1 MTTSGTGKLAS
12 VGTIRRI
19 SGPLVEAENL
29 SPASMSELVALGP
42 KELAGEI
49 IALRH
54 GIVTIQSYETTT
66 GLAPGDPVVARG
78 EPLSVTLGP
87 WLLGGVFDGL
97 LRPLSRADVWLRPG
111 EAGGYGEE
119 QWRFTPDEH
128 VVAGTAVG
136 PGDVLG
142 TVATVGPLDLVVL
155 VPPGV
160 SGTVDRMA
168 AEGTYGATDGLVR
181 IGEVTVAMA
190 SRWPIRRPRPSAV
203 RIPASEPL
211 FTGQRVVDLLFPVSK
226 GGAASVPGGFGT
238 GKTVLLQQIAKWCD
252 ADVIVYVGCGERGN
266 EMADVISELEEL
278 VDPRTGGR
286 LSERTVVV
294 ANTSNMPLM
303 AREASVYTG
312 VTVAEYFR
320 DMGFHATVIA
330 DSTSRWA
337 EALRELASRT
347 GVLPAEE
354 GYPADLSS
362 SLAAF
367 YERAGQVETLGG
379 RTGSV
384 TVIGAVSPPG
394 GDFTEPVTTQTER
407 FVRCRWTL
415 DHDLAYAR
423 HYPAVSWTGSFSRDD
438 AAIGAWHVRAGD
450 PGWARRRSR
459 VSSMLAEADRLAE
472 LAELVGVAAL
482 PGHERVVMLVGR
494 LLREAVLQQSA
505 MSENDAACGPDKA
518 SALADGVLTVADRC
532 QQLVGMG
539 IPAATLE
546 EIDYGPLIRARD
558 ELGRDD
564 VDGVGKRVDGVLARL
579 QELAP

>member
-1 MTTSGTGKLAS
+1 MAA
-12 VGTIRRI
+12 GTIRRV
-19 SGPLVEAENL
+19 SGPLIEAENL
-29 SPASMSELVALGP
+29 APASMSELVSLGAAS
-42 KELAGEI
+42 LAGEI
-49 IALRH
+49 VALRD
-54 GIVTIQSYETTT
+54 GIVTIQAYESTS
-66 GLAPGDPVVARG
+66 GLKPGDPVVAQG
-78 EPLSVTLGP
+78 QPLSVTLGP
-87 WLLGGVFDGL
+87 WLLGGIFDGL
-97 LRPLSRADVWLRPG
+97 LRPLSHADVWLRPG
-111 EAGGYGEE
+111 ESGGFGEDSW
-119 QWRFTPDEH
+119 QFTPSEH
-128 VVAGTAVG
+128 VAVGDRVG

-142 TVATVGPLDLVVL
+142 SISTGGPLALPVL
-155 VPPGV
+155 VPPGAEG
-160 SGTVDRMA
+160 SVDRLVG
-168 AEGTYGATDGLVR
+168 EGTYAASEELAR
-181 IGEVTVAMA
+181 IGDVTVTAA
-190 SRWPIRRPRPSAV
+190 SRWPVRQPRPSAA
-203 RIPASEPL
+203 RLPASEPL

-226 GGAASVPGGFGT
+226 GGTASVPGGFGT

-266 EMADVISELEEL
+266 EMADVISELAEL

-354 GYPADLSS
+354 GYPANLSS

-367 YERAGQVETLGG
+367 YERAGLVETLGG
-379 RTGSV
+379 RSGSV

-438 AAIGAWHVRAGD
+438 AALGAWHVRAGD
-450 PGWARRRSR
+450 PGWARRRGQ
-459 VSSMLAEADRLAE
+459 VSSMLAESDRLAE

-505 MSENDAACGPDKA
+505 MSDNDAACGAGKA
-518 SALADGVLTVADRC
+518 AALADGVLTVADRC
-532 QQLVGMG
+532 QQLVGAG
-539 IPAATLE
+539 VPAATLE

-558 ELGRDD
+558 ELERDD
-564 VDGVGKRVDGVLARL
+564 VDGVRGRVDQVLARL
-579 QELAP
+579 EELAP